1 MQQSEIKAQDL
12 IDKDLI
18 LLKNIENM
26 PDESKWNGVENQ
38 KIDRFY
44 NK

>member
-12 IDKDLI
+12 MDKDLI
-18 LLKNIENM
+18 LLKNIEDM
-26 PDESKWNGVENQ
+26 PDESTWNGVENQ